1 MYRYDEACPET
12 DSVKDPFREVTLFK
26 RNFDH
31 VVRDVYMDNYRDV
44 TRKNPN
50 YFLTYGNGKSAARV
64 QPGLRPNGAHRF
76 HNYAK
81 QPKEMK
87 APEAA
92 VLHYTYTTFDDILA
106 RKNRCDCPKDEESLK
121 QCFILEF
128 DRVVYTKWSG
138 CTS

>member
-1 MYRYDEACPET
+1 M
-12 DSVKDPFREVTLFK
+12 
-26 RNFDH
+26 
-31 VVRDVYMDNYRDV
+31 
-44 TRKNPN
+44 
-50 YFLTYGNGKSAARV
+50 
-64 QPGLRPNGAHRF
+64 RPNGAHRF
-76 HNYAK
+76 HNYGK

-128 DRVVYTKWSG
+128 DRVVYTKWDELNEAEMREFYNERVVYRDKTLKAKILSNGLYSRMYAPQIMMSG
-138 CTS
+138 IKQANAVLRAASSSSSS